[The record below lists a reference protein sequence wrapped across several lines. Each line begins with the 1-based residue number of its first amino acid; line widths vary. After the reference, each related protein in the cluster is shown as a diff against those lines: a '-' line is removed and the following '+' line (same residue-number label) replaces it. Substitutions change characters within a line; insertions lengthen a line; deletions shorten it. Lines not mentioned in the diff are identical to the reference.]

1 MKIIYLIIYFLL
13 GFLICGTLSSLLKNH
28 YYIQCTLLVFLAH
41 WIGWCSIWEIKLWN
55 FKPKT
60 PLQKSIKKYEKIVS
74 ILMLNI
80 GKSYSFSEGD
90 FSVDGKLLFKFGGS
104 YCDLCKNYS
113 CYRCPVYY
121 KTNET
126 MCCGTPYDKILEYR
140 NNHPTGIITQK
151 VIDLFIDELNFLRTL
166 KEPNND

>member
-1 MKIIYLIIYFLL
+1 MKNILKWCL
-13 GFLICGTLSSLLKNH
+13 GFGWVLLFNNIIEIKTEIAWVDYFGNFCLILIFWVIWF
-28 YYIQCTLLVFLAH
+28 YIWDKVFLN
-41 WIGWCSIWEIKLWN
+41 L
-55 FKPKT
+55 T

-74 ILMLNI
+74 ILMLNR

-140 NNHPTGIITQK
+140 HNHPTGIITQK